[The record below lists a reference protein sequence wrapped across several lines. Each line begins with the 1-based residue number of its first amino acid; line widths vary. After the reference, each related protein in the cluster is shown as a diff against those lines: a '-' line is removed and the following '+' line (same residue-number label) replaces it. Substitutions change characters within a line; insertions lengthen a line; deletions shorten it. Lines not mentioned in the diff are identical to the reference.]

1 MDITLK
7 EKENRQNE
15 FSKYINQLRQRN
27 KSEEKNETTNINR
40 LYNSRQNVIQMLN
53 DYIKTIFKAQQ
64 KAEQPKEQPSTTDV
78 SDLESKESAP
88 PRKSETE
95 KGLKILTPNQ
105 VIIIFP
111 IALAQVQA
119 KNNPQKFKNEIR
131 KLLSFLCY

>member
-1 MDITLK
+1 
-7 EKENRQNE
+7 
-15 FSKYINQLRQRN
+15 
-27 KSEEKNETTNINR
+27 
-40 LYNSRQNVIQMLN
+40 MLN

-119 KNNPQKFKNEIR
+119 NNNPQKFKNEIR
-131 KLLSFLCY
+131 KLLSFLCYWKEITKSIYNNLIKEIKNENGIYEHRE